1 MKKIFIVMVMLLTL
15 TSVSAQEVNAGFF
28 DWIKSFFTSE
38 EENSKT
44 NVTQEPI
51 NDEVSITLAGNT
63 YTEEEIITTVNS
75 NPTYSSYI
83 QKIGYECFQVELG
96 STEEFS
102 VRFNLEE
109 STIEDISKMY
119 VCEDTIKIEES
130 LITQIQE
137 EGFNSSKLNQYRKQ
151 VDAPFGV
158 YWALGK
164 EYLG

>member
-1 MKKIFIVMVMLLTL
+1 MKRFFIILVMLLTL
-15 TSVSAQEVNAGFF
+15 SSVSAQEVNAGFF

-38 EENSKT
+38 EETTQT

-51 NDEVSITLAGNT
+51 NDEVTISLAETT
-63 YTEEEIITTVNS
+63 YTENEIKNTVNS

-83 QKIGYECFQVELG
+83 QKLGYECFQVELG
-96 STEEFS
+96 EREEFS
-102 VRFNLEE
+102 VRFNLED
-109 STIEDISKMY
+109 STIEDISKIY
-119 VCEDTIKIEES
+119 VCDDTIRIEES

-137 EGFNSSKLNQYRKQ
+137 EGFNSSKVNQYRKQ